1 MNIIIRV
8 NVMIISIKRNI
19 QDLRLDTVIQANY
32 DSTSSRSLQLMKQ
45 DSNDSTSSTDS
56 IQWKQVEQSRYD
68 QTNETI

>member
-1 MNIIIRV
+1 MNINIRV

-19 QDLRLDTVIQANY
+19 RDLRLDTVIQANY

>member
-1 MNIIIRV
+1 MNINIRV
-8 NVMIISIKRNI
+8 NVMIILIKRNI
-19 QDLRLDTVIQANY
+19 RDLRLDTAIQTNY

>member
-1 MNIIIRV
+1 MNINIRV

-19 QDLRLDTVIQANY
+19 QDLRLDTVIQVNY

>member
-1 MNIIIRV
+1 MNINIRV

-19 QDLRLDTVIQANY
+19 RDLRLDTVMQANY

>member
-1 MNIIIRV
+1 MNINIRV

-19 QDLRLDTVIQANY
+19 RDLRLDTVIQANY

-45 DSNDSTSSTDS
+45 ESNDSTSSTDS

>member
-1 MNIIIRV
+1 MNINIRV

-19 QDLRLDTVIQANY
+19 RDLRLDTAIQINY

>member
-1 MNIIIRV
+1 MNINIRV

-19 QDLRLDTVIQANY
+19 RDLRLDTVIQANY

-56 IQWKQVEQSRYD
+56 IQWKQVEQNRYD

>member
-19 QDLRLDTVIQANY
+19 RDLRLDTVIQTNY
-32 DSTSSRSLQLMKQ
+32 DSTSSKSLQLMKQ

>member
-19 QDLRLDTVIQANY
+19 RDLRLDTVIQANY

>member
-1 MNIIIRV
+1 MNINIRV

>member
-1 MNIIIRV
+1 MNINIRI

-19 QDLRLDTVIQANY
+19 RDLRLDTVIQANY

>member
-1 MNIIIRV
+1 MNINIRV

-32 DSTSSRSLQLMKQ
+32 DSTSSKSLQLMKQ

>member
-19 QDLRLDTVIQANY
+19 RDLILDTVIQANY

>member
-1 MNIIIRV
+1 MNINIRV

-19 QDLRLDTVIQANY
+19 RDLRLDTVIQANY

-45 DSNDSTSSTDS
+45 NSNDSTSSTDS